1 MRLVLVFSGPDLD
14 TDAYG
19 HALAGRRMLETPL
32 DLRIHWVWLPLIHVV
47 YAVMTAGGLGL
58 LGVRLLNVAVA
69 ASVPWLLFGLLRTA
83 LPGPRG
89 DSAGSE
95 RPGEAERELI
105 SWLAPVLVA
114 LEPISVY
121 LGSSGQPEPIFTA
134 LVLGASWAFAKRRGA
149 LMGGL
154 LAAAA
159 LVRYEGWLLPFAFAL
174 VALLERRRWRD
185 VLWLALPAL
194 TIAAWVGLQ
203 YWSAGEPLHFLRLN
217 AEFVVASRKSLG
229 EGPPPW
235 ERALWYLYFV
245 PARHLFGGGFLV
257 AAFGVGALWRRP
269 LLPLTVPLITVLGF
283 LSYGFVTQKH
293 LGLDRHAMV
302 LVPLYAVAMASG
314 TAHLTGLFA
323 RGVGVHAG
331 WTRGGGVALLLSVLT
346 LSELAPRA
354 LYWVR
359 DVRSFEP
366 HLAKAAAVLAHADA
380 PRVYCDL
387 GVAEVLSN
395 LPPQRFLRFRLNDV
409 SVWQLEQDL
418 RTFPAVW
425 AVSKR
430 ERLAHLVGAG
440 RVIWEGGGVVVVRF
454 EREPPE
460 RP

>member
-1 MRLVLVFSGPDLD
+1 VLVFSGPDLD

-58 LGVRLLNVAVA
+58 PGVRLLNVVVA
-69 ASVPWLLFGLLRTA
+69 ASLPWLLFGLLRTA
-83 LPGPRG
+83 LPASRG
-89 DSAGSE
+89 DSGGSE
-95 RPGEAERELI
+95 RAVGEAERELI
-105 SWLAPVLVA
+105 TWLAPVLVA

-121 LGSSGQPEPIFTA
+121 LGSSGQPEPIFAA
-134 LVLGASWAFAKRRGA
+134 LVLGASWAFAERRGA

-174 VALLERRRWRD
+174 LALLDRRRRRE
-185 VLWLALPAL
+185 VPWLALPAL

-203 YWSAGEPLHFLRLN
+203 YWSSGEPLHFLRLN
-217 AEFVVASRKSLG
+217 AEFVVASRRSLG
-229 EGPPPW
+229 EGLPLW
-235 ERALWYLYFV
+235 QRALWYPYFV
-245 PARHLFGGGFLV
+245 PARHLFGGAFLA
-257 AAFGVGALWRRP
+257 AAFGVGVLGRRP
-269 LLPLTVPLITVLGF
+269 LLPLSVPLVTVLGF
-283 LSYGFVTQKH
+283 LSYGFVTHKH

-314 TAHLTGLFA
+314 TAHLTASFA
-323 RGVGVHAG
+323 RGVGVRAV
-331 WTRGGGVALLLSVLT
+331 WTRGGGVALLLGVLT

-359 DVRSFEP
+359 DVRNFEP

-380 PRVYCDL
+380 SRVYCDL

-460 RP
+460 GP